1 MANQQV
7 KNKCKKMDPPNIP
20 KKPKVPKKDTATLE
34 EKEADDND
42 DDDDEEEGDLEELME
57 GTKPGQK
64 RVTASVYKKVAET
77 GQYITT
83 GEHRESWLLARNSR
97 VEKQE
102 AEVAP
107 VETEEEAAQRQME
120 SDLARRE

>member
-1 MANQQV
+1 
-7 KNKCKKMDPPNIP
+7 MDPPKNP

-34 EKEADDND
+34 EKEADNNDN
-42 DDDDEEEGDLEELME
+42 DDDEEEGDLEELME
-57 GTKPGQK
+57 GTKLGQK

-77 GQYITT
+77 GQYVTT
-83 GEHRESWLLARNSR
+83 GEHRESQLLAHKAR

-102 AEVAP
+102 AEAAP

-120 SDLARRE
+120 SNLAWRD